1 MGAAYTIDRLAMLTA
16 YIARGEHNNGEGV
29 FISDSRRLG
38 GSV

>member
-1 MGAAYTIDRLAMLTA
+1 MLTA
-16 YIARGEHNNGEGV
+16 YIAREEHNNGGGV